1 MEIPNTLPQFENTR
15 ALFVVTGE
23 FEGKFFLLQKG
34 TIEEKQPLILNPREE
49 AKEKQAFV
57 GKKGGMQSL
66 SSVSHHGP
74 YIMDLKNRFYRE
86 IGEMLD
92 KLMDKEKIDELYIFI
107 PEYAKNKI
115 IERFPIIA
123 LEKNKG
129 VYTGEYT
136 KHNPLELLEMVQEKH
151 ISDIENKKPLYFSKE
166 EETISKKQRTRP
178 AQ

>member
-1 MEIPNTLPQFENTR
+1 MKIPHSLPQFENTR

-23 FEGKFFLLQKG
+23 FEGKFYIAEKG
-34 TIEEKQPLILNPREE
+34 ELKEAEHLILNPREE

-66 SSVSHHGP
+66 SSVSHHGA
-74 YIMDLKNRFYRE
+74 YILDLKNKFYRE
-86 IGEMLD
+86 IS
-92 KLMDKEKIDELYIFI
+92 KLTENIISKKKIDDLYIFI

-136 KHNPLELLEMVQEKH
+136 KHNPLELLEMIQEKRL
-151 ISDIENKKPLYFSKE
+151 SDIENTKPLYFSKE
-166 EETISKKQRTRP
+166 EENISKKQRTHP
-178 AQ
+178 A

>member
-1 MEIPNTLPQFENTR
+1 MKIPHIFPQFENDK

-23 FEGKFFLLQKG
+23 FEAKFYVAENGEIFETKSFSLD
-34 TIEEKQPLILNPREE
+34 PREE

-66 SSVSHHGP
+66 SAVSHHGA
-74 YIMDLKNRFYRE
+74 YILELKNKFYKKVGKVVE
-86 IGEMLD
+86 NIVS
-92 KLMDKEKIDELYIFI
+92 EKKINGLYIFI

-115 IERFPIIA
+115 VEKFPLIA

-136 KHNPLELLEMVQEKH
+136 KHNPLELLEM
-151 ISDIENKKPLYFSKE
+151 IKKNDPSLVL
-166 EETISKKQRTRP
+166 R
-178 AQ
+178 